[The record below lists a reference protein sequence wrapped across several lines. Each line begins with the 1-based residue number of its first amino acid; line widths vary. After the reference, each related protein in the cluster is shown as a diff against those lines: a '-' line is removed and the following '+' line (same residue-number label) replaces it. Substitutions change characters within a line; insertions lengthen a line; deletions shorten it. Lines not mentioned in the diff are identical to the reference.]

1 VSPLPQLLTAGEVAE
16 ILGITRAEVY
26 PLKDAIGWVSI
37 GRRVRFHPEAVFAY
51 IERCRHPSAS
61 ESPPVSSAGKTPRS
75 SGPSTR
81 PRAAVARSANP
92 QVAEMMARLA
102 RGSRPVN

>member
-1 VSPLPQLLTAGEVAE
+1 MPPLLTADDVAE
-16 ILGITRAEVY
+16 ILRVSRAEVY
-26 PLKDAIGWVSI
+26 ALKARIGYVSI

-51 IERCRHPSAS
+51 IERCSVASAS
-61 ESPPVSSAGKTPRS
+61 PPGSTVARTPRS
-75 SGPSTR
+75 SGPSTA
-81 PRAAVARSANP
+81 PRAAAHRSASP